1 MKAIRTAGAFLLIL
15 TLAVSL
21 SACSKKE
28 EASMSSA
35 DSLSSGSSMDTTAM
49 SPMPSDAT
57 TPPPEAMPPEPTT
70 ATTTPPAHKPKT
82 PATPAT
88 AEKRTV
94 SLPTGATFI
103 VTMVTPINTGTSNV
117 GDKIEAKLVDQL
129 SSPDAGGAVIAEA
142 GSTLKGEIAEL
153 KRASH
158 AKNEDDRAMVKM
170 TFTSL
175 ETVDGEKTLNA
186 TVTNAE
192 GRMIA
197 GSTTKRDALI
207 ISGSAIAG
215 AVLGKVVGKDTK
227 GAIIGAVGGAVLGTG
242 AVMAAKGYEL
252 DVPEGSKVSLRVD
265 APVTVVA
272 R

>member
-1 MKAIRTAGAFLLIL
+1 MKAIRPAGAFLLVL
-15 TLAVSL
+15 VLSVCL

-28 EASMSSA
+28 EATTSSGDSLNSMSSGG
-35 DSLSSGSSMDTTAM
+35 DSLPPDASVV
-49 SPMPSDAT
+49 PMPTETNPEPPVAIET
-57 TPPPEAMPPEPTT
+57 TPSKPKPKSH
-70 ATTTPPAHKPKT
+70 TTPA
-82 PATPAT
+82 A

-103 VTMVTPINTGTSNV
+103 VEMVTPINTGTSNV

-129 SSPDAGGAVIAEA
+129 SSPDGGGAVIAEA
-142 GSTLKGEIAEL
+142 GSRLKGEIAEL
-153 KRASH
+153 TRASH
-158 AKNEDDRAMVKM
+158 AKSEEDRAMVKM
-170 TFTSL
+170 SFTSL
-175 ETVDGEKTLNA
+175 ETVDGEKTLDA

-197 GSTTKRDALI
+197 SSTTKRDALI
-207 ISGSAIAG
+207 IGGSTIAG

-252 DVPEGSKVSLRVD
+252 DVPAGSKLSLRVD
-265 APVTVVA
+265 APISVVA

>member
-1 MKAIRTAGAFLLIL
+1 MKAIRPAGAFLLVL
-15 TLAVSL
+15 TLALCL

-28 EASMSSA
+28 EAASTSST
-35 DSLSSGSSMDTTAM
+35 DSLSSM
-49 SPMPSDAT
+49 SPADSLPSDGVSVTETTPEPPSATPT
-57 TPPPEAMPPEPTT
+57 TPPKS
-70 ATTTPPAHKPKT
+70 KPKT
-82 PATPAT
+82 HTTPAA

-94 SLPTGATFI
+94 SLPSGATFI
-103 VTMVTPINTGTSNV
+103 AEMVTPINTGTSNV

-129 SSPDAGGAVIAEA
+129 SSPDGGGAVIAEA
-142 GSTLKGEIAEL
+142 GSIMKGEITEL
-153 KRASH
+153 KRAGHGKS
-158 AKNEDDRAMVKM
+158 EDDRAMVKM

-197 GSTTKRDALI
+197 GSTTKRDAI
-207 ISGSAIAG
+207 IIGGSTIAG

-227 GAIIGAVGGAVLGTG
+227 GAVIGAVGGAVLGTG

-252 DVPEGSKVSLRVD
+252 DVPAGSKLSLRVD
-265 APVTVVA
+265 APISVVA

>member
-1 MKAIRTAGAFLLIL
+1 MKAIRPAGAFLLVL
-15 TLAVSL
+15 SLAVCL

-28 EASMSSA
+28 EATTSSGDSLNSMSG
-35 DSLSSGSSMDTTAM
+35 DSL
-49 SPMPSDAT
+49 
-57 TPPPEAMPPEPTT
+57 PPEASVVVPPIENVPEPPGGT
-70 ATTTPPAHKPKT
+70 ASTPTKSKPKT
-82 PATPAT
+82 PATPAA

-103 VTMVTPINTGTSNV
+103 AEMITPINTGTSNV

-129 SSPDAGGAVIAEA
+129 SSPDGGGAVIAEA
-142 GSTLKGEIAEL
+142 GSHLKGEIVEL
-153 KRASH
+153 KRAGHGKS
-158 AKNEDDRAMVKM
+158 EDDRAMVKM
-170 TFTSL
+170 AFTSL
-175 ETVDGEKTLNA
+175 ETVDGEKTLEV

-207 ISGSAIAG
+207 IGGSAIAG

-227 GAIIGAVGGAVLGTG
+227 GAVIGAVGGAVLGTG

-252 DVPEGSKVSLRVD
+252 DVPAGSKLSLRVD
-265 APVTVVA
+265 TPITVVA

>member
-1 MKAIRTAGAFLLIL
+1 MKAIRPAGAFLLV
-15 TLAVSL
+15 LALSVCL

-28 EASMSSA
+28 EAATFSV
-35 DSLSSGSSMDTTAM
+35 DSLSSTAM
-49 SPMPSDAT
+49 GADSLPSDGVVVPTAET
-57 TPPPEAMPPEPTT
+57 NPEPPSGAASSPANSTPKT
-70 ATTTPPAHKPKT
+70 RTTPPA
-82 PATPAT
+82 AA
-88 AEKRTV
+88 KRTV

-103 VTMVTPINTGTSNV
+103 AEMITPINTGTSNV

-142 GSTLKGEIAEL
+142 GSRLKGEIVEL

-158 AKNEDDRAMVKM
+158 AKSEDDRAMVKM
-170 TFTSL
+170 AFTSL
-175 ETVDGEKTLNA
+175 ETVDGEKTLEA

-207 ISGSAIAG
+207 IGGSTIAG

-227 GAIIGAVGGAVLGTG
+227 GVVIGAVGGAVLGTG

-252 DVPEGSKVSLRVD
+252 DVPAGSKVSLRVD
-265 APVTVVA
+265 APISVVA

>member
-1 MKAIRTAGAFLLIL
+1 MKAIRAAGAFLLVV

-28 EASMSSA
+28 ETSMSAA
-35 DSLSSGSSMDTTAM
+35 DSLNDGLSMDTTAM
-49 SPMPSDAT
+49 TMPPDAT
-57 TPPPEAMPPEPTT
+57 APPPETTEPTT
-70 ATTTPPAHKPKT
+70 SGSQSKPKPKT

-94 SLPTGATFI
+94 SLPAGASFI
-103 VTMVTPINTGTSNV
+103 AEMVTPINTSTSNV
-117 GDKIEAKLVDQL
+117 GDKIEAKLLDQL
-129 SSPDAGGAVIAEA
+129 SSPDGGGAVIAEA
-142 GSTLKGEIAEL
+142 GSHLRGEITEL

-158 AKNEDDRAMVKM
+158 AKSEDDRAMVKM

-175 ETVDGEKTLNA
+175 ETVDGEKTLEA

-197 GSTTKRDALI
+197 ASTTKRDALI
-207 ISGSAIAG
+207 IGGSAIAG
-215 AVLGKVVGKDTK
+215 AILGKVVGKDTK
-227 GAIIGAVGGAVLGTG
+227 GAVIGAVGGAVLGTG

-252 DVPEGSKVSLRVD
+252 DVPAGSKLSLRVD
-265 APVTVVA
+265 TPVTVVA

>member
-1 MKAIRTAGAFLLIL
+1 MKAIRPAGAFLLVL
-15 TLAVSL
+15 TLAVCL

-28 EASMSSA
+28 EAATTFSEDSLNTTAMGA
-35 DSLSSGSSMDTTAM
+35 DSL
-49 SPMPSDAT
+49 PSDGVTVPT
-57 TPPPEAMPPEPTT
+57 TENTPEPPA
-70 ATTTPPAHKPKT
+70 ATPTKSKPKT
-82 PATPAT
+82 HTTPAA

-103 VTMVTPINTGTSNV
+103 AEIVTPINTGTSNV

-129 SSPDAGGAVIAEA
+129 SSPDGGGAVIAEA
-142 GSTLKGEIAEL
+142 GSLMKGEITEL
-153 KRASH
+153 KRAGHGKS
-158 AKNEDDRAMVKM
+158 EDDRAMVKM

-175 ETVDGEKTLNA
+175 ETVDGEKTLEA

-192 GRMIA
+192 GKMIA
-197 GSTTKRDALI
+197 GSTTKRDAI
-207 ISGSAIAG
+207 IIGGSTIAG

-227 GAIIGAVGGAVLGTG
+227 GAVIGAVGGAVLGTG

-252 DVPEGSKVSLRVD
+252 DVPAGSKLSLRVD
-265 APVTVVA
+265 APISVVA

>member
-1 MKAIRTAGAFLLIL
+1 MKAIRPAGAFPLVL
-15 TLAVSL
+15 TLAVCL
-21 SACSKKE
+21 SACSKQQ
-28 EASMSSA
+28 EASTSNV
-35 DSLSSGSSMDTTAM
+35 DSLNSMSGDSL
-49 SPMPSDAT
+49 
-57 TPPPEAMPPEPTT
+57 PPEASVVVPPIENTTEPPI
-70 ATTTPPAHKPKT
+70 AMETTPAKSKPKT
-82 PATPAT
+82 HTTPAAT
-88 AEKRTV
+88 EKRTV

-103 VTMVTPINTGTSNV
+103 AEMITPINTGTSNV

-129 SSPDAGGAVIAEA
+129 SSPDGGGAVIAEA
-142 GSTLKGEIAEL
+142 GSHLRGEIVEL

-158 AKNEDDRAMVKM
+158 AKSEEDRAMVKM
-170 TFTSL
+170 AFTSL
-175 ETVDGEKTLNA
+175 ETVDGEKTLEV

-207 ISGSAIAG
+207 IGGSAIAG

-227 GAIIGAVGGAVLGTG
+227 GAVIGAVGGAVLGTG

-252 DVPEGSKVSLRVD
+252 DVPAGSKLSLRVD
-265 APVTVVA
+265 APISVVA